1 MNKKT
6 IITAMLALAWVA
18 GQAQEIKRVT
28 TASEDFMEHMALYG
42 YEVFTYD
49 ISSLRDSVSGFTLVI
64 REYDRTGMINE
75 KKDSYLQTKLMIS
88 DFSEEDQKSIY
99 EEKDGDDMERGIF
112 RLAKSITIG
121 FSPVQ
126 SDSIEKAT
134 VRTSRIQS
142 IKCPLIQKP
151 IPGMSEPTYQYRAV
165 PYQPSA
171 FSLNTFVPLVIYCS
185 FWWDNGV
192 YRCCGDSEMTE
203 EREKD
208 SNFFKYCPHYYIIG
222 AIFQK

>member
-6 IITAMLALAWVA
+6 IITALLALAWVA

-75 KKDSYLQTKLMIS
+75 KKASYLQTKLMIS

>member
-142 IKCPLIQKP
+142 INCPLIQKP

>member
-6 IITAMLALAWVA
+6 IITVLLALVAMA

-75 KKDSYLQTKLMIS
+75 KKASYLQTKLMIS

-151 IPGMSEPTYQYRAV
+151 IPGMLEPTYQYRAV

-185 FWWDNGV
+185 SWWDNGV